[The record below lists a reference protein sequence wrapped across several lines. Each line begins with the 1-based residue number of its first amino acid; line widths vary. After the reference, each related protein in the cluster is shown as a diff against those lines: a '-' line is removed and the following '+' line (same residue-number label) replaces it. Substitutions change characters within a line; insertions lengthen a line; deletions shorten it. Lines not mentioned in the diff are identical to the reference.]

1 MANTYTRLYIQIVF
15 AVQGRQCLIQTSWKN
30 DLNKY
35 ISGTITNLGHKSI
48 NVNGMPDHIHAFV
61 GLHPS
66 IAISDLVREI
76 KTSST
81 QFINEHKLVKGKF
94 NWQSGYGAFS
104 YSQSQIAQVYEYIA
118 NQEIHHKK
126 KTFKDEYLEFLK
138 EFEITY
144 DNKYLFEF
152 LDFEK

>member
-1 MANTYTRLYIQIVF
+1 MANTYTKLYIQIVF
-15 AVQGRQCLIQTSWKN
+15 AVQGRQSLIQTSWKN

-35 ISGTITNLGHKSI
+35 ISGTITKLGHKSI

-76 KTSST
+76 KTNSAK
-81 QFINEHKLVKGKF
+81 FINENKLVKGKF

-104 YSQSQIAQVYEYIA
+104 YSQSQIAQVYEYIE

-126 KTFKDEYLEFLK
+126 KTFKDEYLEFLE
-138 EFEITY
+138 EFQITY

-152 LDFEK
+152 LDF

>member
-15 AVQGRQCLIQTSWKN
+15 AVQGRQNLIQKSWKN

-48 NVNGMPDHIHAFV
+48 NVNGMPDHIHTFV

-76 KTSST
+76 KTSSSL
-81 QFINEHKLVKGKF
+81 FINQNKLVHGKF
-94 NWQSGYGAFS
+94 NWQAGYGAFS
-104 YSQSQIAQVYEYIA
+104 YSQSQITQVYDYIA

-126 KTFKDEYLEFLK
+126 KTFKDEYLDFLK
-138 EFEITY
+138 EFDITY
-144 DNKYLFEF
+144 DNKYLF
-152 LDFEK
+152 DFIDL

>member
-15 AVQGRQCLIQTSWKN
+15 AVQGRQSLIQTSWKN

-66 IAISDLVREI
+66 TAISDLVREI

-81 QFINEHKLVKGKF
+81 QFINENNLIKGKF

-104 YSQSQIAQVYEYIA
+104 YSQSQISQVYEYIA

-138 EFEITY
+138 EFDIAF
-144 DNKYLFEF
+144 DDKYLFDF
-152 LDFEK
+152 LDF